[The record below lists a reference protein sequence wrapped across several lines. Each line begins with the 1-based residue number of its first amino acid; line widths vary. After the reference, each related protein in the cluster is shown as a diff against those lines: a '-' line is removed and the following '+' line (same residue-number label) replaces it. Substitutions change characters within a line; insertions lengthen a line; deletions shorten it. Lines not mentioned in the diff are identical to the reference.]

1 MSIFVRATSI
11 LIKVFFFDVV
21 YTNTIYEAY
30 FTSVAGYRVWQ
41 LIITVI
47 KNLLRL
53 QELPEFPQLP
63 KDEKIKNV
71 CSRLDGEKKT
81 CRLYSDH
88 FTRDYFK
95 RNFQF
100 SSPLRISIGYVLKI
114 FGSDLNPIQSRLF
127 EVSQAKGG
135 GGGGWGIPPPPYLS
149 YFFIRT

>member
-1 MSIFVRATSI
+1 M
-11 LIKVFFFDVV
+11 V

-100 SSPLRISIGYVLKI
+100 SSPLRISIGYILKI
-114 FGSDLNPIQSRLF
+114 FGSDLNPIQSKLF

-135 GGGGWGIPPPPYLS
+135 GGGLGDSAPSISFL
-149 YFFIRT
+149 FFYPNLMKL